1 MSMCFNVCVD
11 MAMSPPVRCN
21 WTDRQAGGRLASAAT
36 RPSRHTTRQGA
47 AYRSTH
53 TAYTQWAL
61 SPSHHAPAAAA
72 MRNIHTGT
80 KGRET
85 GGGGGRPGRW
95 GQTKG
100 FKKVGLKWQKQREII
115 TCDKLERAGI
125 FALSV
130 STFILIFMIKKT
142 PNTFQRKMKLV
153 INSFHFKII
162 SKLLHFYL
170 IYCNN
175 EN

>member
-1 MSMCFNVCVD
+1 MSVCMSMCFNVCVD

-95 GQTKG
+95 GRTKG
-100 FKKVGLKWQKQREII
+100 SKKVGLKWQKQREII

-125 FALSV
+125 FALSCIEQEKTSCGTSV
-130 STFILIFMIKKT
+130 STFILIFMIKK
-142 PNTFQRKMKLV
+142 NTKYFPKEDEISYKQL
-153 INSFHFKII
+153 SF
-162 SKLLHFYL
+162 
-170 IYCNN
+170 
-175 EN
+175 